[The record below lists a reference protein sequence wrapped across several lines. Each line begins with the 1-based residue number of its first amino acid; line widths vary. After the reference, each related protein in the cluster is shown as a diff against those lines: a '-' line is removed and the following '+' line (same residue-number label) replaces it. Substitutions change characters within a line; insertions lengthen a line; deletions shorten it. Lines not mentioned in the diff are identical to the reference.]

1 MHAPGV
7 TQNQGKKLNYH
18 IEGFQESIY
27 SQCPSEDEWVIF
39 RREKRE
45 VFGVSPASKHW
56 HCMEGL
62 LSPDW

>member
-45 VFGVSPASKHW
+45 VFGVSPASKH
-56 HCMEGL
+56 
-62 LSPDW
+62 